1 MSDETAGSV
10 IGVLLFEGVEELDF
24 VGPWEVFGAARDCG
38 ADLQTLSVAEQSGL
52 LRCAHGL
59 RVSADCGFDEAPP
72 LDILVIPGGY
82 GTRKA
87 CISAPTLR
95 WICKASED
103 ARWVASVCTGA
114 RLLAQTGLTA
124 RRKMTT
130 HWQFLSE
137 LAARKDVE
145 VVTNQRYVRDGK
157 FISAA
162 GVSAGI
168 DMSLWLVGQIF
179 GDLIAQET
187 QAYMEYDPEPPYDI
201 RQRLGRAAPSDPQ

>member
-1 MSDETAGSV
+1 MSDKTTRPIV
-10 IGVLLFEGVEELDF
+10 GVLLFDGVEELDF
-24 VGPWEVFGAARDCG
+24 AGPWEVFGAARECG
-38 ADLQTLSVAEQSGL
+38 AELQALTIGERPGM

-59 RVSADCGFDEAPP
+59 GVLVDCGFGEAPP
-72 LDILVIPGGY
+72 LSVLVIPGGY

-87 CISAPTLR
+87 TLSAPTLQ
-95 WICKASED
+95 WIHEASVE

-114 RLLAQTGLTA
+114 RLLAQTGLMA
-124 RRKMTT
+124 GRKMTT

-137 LAARKDVE
+137 LSARKDIE

-168 DMSLWLVGQIF
+168 DMSLWLIGQMF
-179 GDLIAQET
+179 GDPIAQET

-201 RQRLGRAAPSDPQ
+201 RQRLGRTLPSDAL